1 MALPTQLLAIPFR
14 AGLDEKTADQVL
26 EPGQGFVTIEN
37 RVQSKAGG
45 FDKRPGFSQQ
55 TKYRQDGSTRTNG
68 VSLFSLGNQT
78 CVYDGS
84 RLDVSSTA
92 SSNAVLGG
100 YRRNLKIEN
109 LSLNTQSSSVGDL
122 QVFDGYSVV
131 SVGNYLVTA
140 HLFGKE
146 SAGFVYTF
154 TWLITISDAA
164 TGTTMLEHEVA
175 IEGRLKLG
183 VAGNK
188 VIAFYVSDAAPN
200 TISAIDIDVTTVSST
215 SAAWSSPVSVA
226 TDYDGSDYDVSSLTD
241 LGSAAT
247 HAYLSYTTSTIPT
260 FLYGINTRKMTAA
273 GTTVAS
279 GSILTTSAAQSVG
292 TGGDSTG
299 SLIIAYSRAATTIMY
314 AATVNVTTLIQT
326 LAAVAITPSYPG
338 PLAPYRIGVVART
351 LTTFAVVAGAQDANA
366 SPLADTA
373 YAIKVECSNAGPVSA
388 LATTYGVGWIPISK
402 PFIFGGR
409 LLCQMAYV
417 SLGGVNDARPFS
429 NQQRTEILLDLGD
442 VVTDYFCAAANVNMR
457 LSSWANYAYPAYSL
471 GSVAVTTSA
480 VYLPTYLLKNAPSQA
495 VGLVKLTVDGP
506 LAPAQSHYDGVHVPG
521 STPYVFDG
529 AWLIEDGWVVAP
541 EISVDT
547 KAGTALV
554 GSYSYCAIFER
565 TDSMGNVVWSGTSE
579 PKTITTLVGHHPY
592 VTVQGYDASALA
604 GAPYGTFRVVLY
616 RTTDNGTVF
625 YRVGSQESFTGVAQF
640 EDTMADA
647 LLETMPVL
655 YRQPGT
661 IGTSQ
666 PRQAPPAFSCE
677 TIHQDRLFGAN
688 GKNVWYSAVAVQ
700 GESTW
705 FSDAF
710 QFPVEGG
717 GNITALSSQ
726 DGHLYIFK
734 SDRIF
739 YVDGQG
745 PPENGGNGTE
755 FSSPIELPT
764 TVGCVD
770 PRSVVR
776 TQAGIMF
783 QSTRGIELLTRKQEV
798 MWIGEGVDDHVA
810 SFPVCTSAVL
820 DEATSRVMFTLAQ
833 YESPSALGS
842 GCILV
847 YDFTVN
853 MWSVTT
859 LDSSVAL
866 NVATSAIVPTSG
878 GLVYA
883 LLAGNGTVL
892 NENQNEGI
900 DRTLSPVSQVLPVA
914 SIETP
919 WIKMAGLGG
928 YQRTRRVQV
937 QGERLDPHDLIVSVA
952 YDFSP
957 TYTQTR
963 RWTWTEL
970 SSFAAEDVEIHLKTQ
985 KCQALRIKIEDAP
998 PTGGTV
1004 STGKGCT
1011 LFGLTI
1017 EWGAKLGTNK
1027 LPAGQRS

>member
-37 RVQSKAGG
+37 RVQSKTGG
-45 FDKRPGFSQQ
+45 FDKRPGFAQQ
-55 TKYRQDGSTRTNG
+55 TKARQDGTTRTNG
-68 VSLFSLGNQT
+68 VALFSLGNQT

-84 RLDVSSTA
+84 RLDVSADA

-100 YRRNLKIEN
+100 YRRNLAIEN
-109 LSLNTQSSSVGDL
+109 ISLNTQASSIGDF

-131 SVGNYLVTA
+131 SVGDYLVVA
-140 HLFGKE
+140 HMFAKE
-146 SAGFVYTF
+146 SVGPVYTF
-154 TWLITISDAA
+154 TWLVTVLDRT
-164 TGTTMLEHEVA
+164 TGTTMLEKEIVA
-175 IEGRLKLG
+175 DGRCKLG
-183 VAGNK
+183 VAGNN
-188 VIAFYVSDAAPN
+188 VIAYYTDAAAPT
-200 TISAIDIDVTTVSST
+200 TISAIHLDVPTVSST
-215 SAAWSSPVSVA
+215 SAAWSAPSTVA
-226 TDYDGSDYDVSSLTD
+226 TDWDGSDLDVTSLTD

-247 HAYLSYTTSTIPT
+247 HAYLSYSTSTIPT
-260 FLYGINTRKMTAA
+260 FNFGINTKKMTSSSATVVS
-273 GTTVAS
+273 GT
-279 GSILTTSAAQSVG
+279 ILTASAVRNLG
-292 TGGDSTG
+292 TGGDSAND
-299 SLIIAYSRAATTIMY
+299 LIICYSRTATDILY
-314 AATVNVTTLIQT
+314 AGTVNVTTLIQSR
-326 LAAVAITPSYPG
+326 AAVAITPAYQN
-338 PLAPYRIGVVART
+338 APERIGVVSRT
-351 LTTFAVVAGAQDANA
+351 ATTFAVVATEKETTSAPAVDLVI
-366 SPLADTA
+366 SL
-373 YAIKVECSNAGPVSA
+373 KVECTLAVSVTVD
-388 LATTYGVGWIPISK
+388 ATTYGAGWVPISK
-402 PFIFGGR
+402 PYVFAGR
-409 LLCQMAYV
+409 LMCQAAYV
-417 SLGGVNDARPFS
+417 CMLGANDPYSFIS
-429 NQQRTEILLDLGD
+429 NRQRTEVVLDLGS
-442 VVTDYFCAAANVNMR
+442 VTEAYFSVAANMNMR
-457 LSSWANYAYPAYSL
+457 LSSWGNAAYGPYSL
-471 GSVAVTTSA
+471 GSVAVLDDA
-480 VYLPTYLLKNAPSQA
+480 VYLPTYLLKNAATQA
-495 VGLVKLTVDGP
+495 VGLVKMTADGP
-506 LAPAQSHYDGVHVPG
+506 LAPVQSHYDGVHVPG

-529 AWLIEDGWVVAP
+529 AWLIEDGWAVAP
-541 EISVDT
+541 EISADS

-554 GSYSYCAIFER
+554 GAYAYCAIFER
-565 TDSMGNVVWSGTSE
+565 TDSMGNIVWSATSE
-579 PKTITTLVGHHPY
+579 VKTVTVAPGNHPF
-592 VTVQGYDASALA
+592 VTVQAYDASALA
-604 GAPYGTFRVVLY
+604 GAPYGTFRVALY
-616 RTTDNGTVF
+616 RTKDTGTVF
-625 YRVGSQESFTGVAQF
+625 YRVGSQESFTGVALF
-640 EDTMADA
+640 DDTLSDTI
-647 LLETMPVL
+647 LETMPVL

-666 PRQAPPAFSCE
+666 PRQAPPALTCE
-677 TIHQDRLFGAN
+677 TIHGDRLFGAN
-688 GKNVWYSAVAVQ
+688 GKTVWYSAVAVQ

-710 QFPVEGG
+710 QFPVERGG
-717 GNITALSSQ
+717 DITGLSSL
-726 DGHLYIFK
+726 DGRLYVFK

-739 YVDGQG
+739 YIDGQG

-755 FSSPIELPT
+755 FSSPIEIPT
-764 TVGCVD
+764 SVGCID
-770 PRSVVR
+770 ARSIVQ

-798 MWIGEGVDDHVA
+798 MWIGEGVDDHVT

-820 DEATSRVMFTLAQ
+820 DEATSRVMFTMAA
-833 YESPSALGS
+833 YESPSALGG

-847 YDFTVN
+847 YDFTVS

-859 LDSSVAL
+859 LDSTVAL
-866 NVATSAIVPTSG
+866 NVATSAIAPTSD

-928 YQRTRRVQV
+928 YQRTRRVQI

-970 SSFAAEDVEIHLKTQ
+970 VSFAAEDVEMHLKTQ

-1017 EWGAKLGTNK
+1017 EWGAKAGTNK
-1027 LPAGQRS
+1027 LPARQRS

>member
-215 SAAWSSPVSVA
+215 SAAWSAPVSVA

-273 GTTVAS
+273 GTTVVS

-299 SLIIAYSRAATTIMY
+299 SLIVAYSRAATTIMY

-373 YAIKVECSNAGPVSA
+373 YAIKVECSNAGPVSV

-409 LLCQMAYV
+409 LLCQMSYV
-417 SLGGVNDARPFS
+417 SLGGVNDAQPFS
-429 NQQRTEILLDLGD
+429 NQQRTEILLDLGN
-442 VVTDYFCAAANVNMR
+442 VATDYFCAAANVNMR

-471 GSVAVTTSA
+471 GSVAVTSSA
-480 VYLPTYLLKNAPSQA
+480 VYLPTYLLKNALSQA

-547 KAGTALV
+547 EAGTALV

-640 EDTMADA
+640 EDTMADT

-666 PRQAPPAFSCE
+666 PRQAPPALSCE

-764 TVGCVD
+764 TVGCID

-798 MWIGEGVDDHVA
+798 MWIGEGVDDHVT
-810 SFPVCTSAVL
+810 SFPVCTSATL

-866 NVATSAIVPTSG
+866 NVATSAIVPTSS

-1017 EWGAKLGTNK
+1017 EWGAKQGTNK